1 MTHPGVSGP
10 PAGKWVIASTV
21 LLGSFVSV
29 MDISIVNVAMPQ
41 MLGTFGV
48 SLDEITWVSVAYS
61 IAEII
66 LVTMAAWC
74 SARLGRTR
82 FYVLSFVLFTGA
94 SVLCGSARSLET
106 MILARLLQGI
116 GGGGLIPLSQ
126 AIMLETFPEDE
137 RGMAMALYSM
147 GVTVA
152 PTLGP
157 VLGGWL
163 TDTYSWPWV
172 FYINVPVGLLGVGMA
187 ALVLRDPPALPRP
200 GARVDGVGIGLLA
213 IGLTALQLFF
223 ERGER
228 ENWFDSSFIVVVG
241 LVALI
246 VLVALVGWEL
256 WVTEPVVNLRV
267 LQDVPFTAGTLL
279 GLIFGITLFGSI
291 FILPLFLQR
300 QQGYSVL
307 ASGLLQMPR
316 SLIMFVVTPIAGR
329 LYGRMD
335 NRWLIGGG
343 IALMMLGYWD
353 WAHLALDAGPPRLL
367 PGMLLTGAGAAC
379 MFGTMSAVVMGTI
392 PRPLLPAAAGLY
404 TLARRI
410 GGNMGY
416 ALVASQ
422 LDHRAAVHRARLVEH
437 LTPYDPQVA
446 QLLDGMTE
454 GLAGRG
460 LPPGL
465 ATDSA
470 LRMLDGTVNRQ
481 ATMLAYNDVFWLL
494 GMLFVLTVP
503 LLLLLQGRAP
513 RPAPARCQP
522 APPRTNEVRDPL
534 VRCPP
539 PQLGERR

>member
-1 MTHPGVSGP
+1 MIQTVPSHA
-10 PAGKWVIASTV
+10 PANKWVIASTV

-29 MDISIVNVAMPQ
+29 MDVSIVNVATPQ

-61 IAEII
+61 IAEIL
-66 LVTMAAWC
+66 LVTMAAWW
-74 SARLGRTR
+74 SARLGRKR
-82 FYVLSFVLFTGA
+82 FYMLSFGLFTGA
-94 SVLCGSARSLET
+94 SVLCGSARSLEM

-126 AIMLETFPEDE
+126 AVMLETFPEDE

-152 PTLGP
+152 PTVGP

-172 FYINVPVGLLGVGMA
+172 FYINVPAGLLGMSMA
-187 ALVLRDPPALPRP
+187 SVVLHDPPVVHRPRT
-200 GARVDGVGIGLLA
+200 RVDVGGIGLLA
-213 IGLTALQLFF
+213 IGLTALQLFL

-228 ENWFDSSFIVVVG
+228 ENWFDSSFIVA
-241 LVALI
+241 VALI
-246 VLVALVGWEL
+246 ALIALVVLVVWEL
-256 WVTEPVVNLRV
+256 WVTDPVVNLRV
-267 LQDVPFTAGTLL
+267 LKDVPFTAGTLL

-300 QQGYSVL
+300 QQGYTVL
-307 ASGLLQMPR
+307 DSSLLQMPR
-316 SLIMFVVTPIAGR
+316 FLSMLVVTPIVGR
-329 LYGRMD
+329 LYGRLD

-343 IALMMLGYWD
+343 IALMMLGYGD
-353 WAHLALDAGPPRLL
+353 WAHLALAAGPQRLL

-392 PRPLLPAAAGLY
+392 PRALLPAAAGLY

-422 LDHRAAVHRARLVEH
+422 LGHRAAVHRARLVEH
-437 LTPYDPQVA
+437 LTPYEPQVA
-446 QLLDGMTE
+446 QMLDGMTA
-454 GLAGRG
+454 GLAERG
-460 LPPGL
+460 MPPGL

-513 RPAPARCQP
+513 RQAPARHQP
-522 APPRTNEVRDPL
+522 APHEV
-534 VRCPP
+534 
-539 PQLGERR
+539 

>member
-1 MTHPGVSGP
+1 
-10 PAGKWVIASTV
+10 
-21 LLGSFVSV
+21 SV
-29 MDISIVNVAMPQ
+29 MDVSIVNVATPQ

-61 IAEII
+61 IAEIL
-66 LVTMAAWC
+66 LVTLAAWG
-74 SARLGRTR
+74 SARFGRQR
-82 FYVLSFVLFTGA
+82 FYLLSFGLFTGA
-94 SVLCGSARSLET
+94 SVLCGSAGSLEM
-106 MILARLLQGI
+106 MILARALQGI

-147 GVTVA
+147 GVIIA
-152 PTLGP
+152 PTVGP

-172 FYINVPVGLLGVGMA
+172 FYINVPIGLLGVGMA
-187 ALVLRDPPALPRP
+187 ALVLHDPLVRLHS

-213 IGLTALQLFF
+213 GGLTALQLFLA
-223 ERGER
+223 RGGR
-228 ENWFDSSFIVVVG
+228 DNWFESSFILGVG
-241 LVALI
+241 LVAL
-246 VLVALVGWEL
+246 VALGALVAWEW
-256 WVTEPVVNLRV
+256 WVADPVVNVRV
-267 LQDVPFTAGTLL
+267 LTDVPFTAGTLL

-300 QQGYSVL
+300 QQGYTVL
-307 ASGLLQMPR
+307 DSSLLQMPR
-316 SLIMFVVTPIAGR
+316 FLSMLVVTPIVGR
-329 LYGRMD
+329 LYGRLD

-343 IALMMLGYWD
+343 IALMMLGYGD
-353 WAHLALDAGPPRLL
+353 WAHLALDAGPQRLL

-392 PRPLLPAAAGLY
+392 PRALLPAAAGLY

-416 ALVASQ
+416 ALVARQ
-422 LDHRAAVHRARLVEH
+422 IGHRADGHPARLVEH
-437 LTPYDPQVA
+437 LTPYDPRVA
-446 QLLDGMTE
+446 HMLDGVTE

-460 LPPGL
+460 LAPGL

-470 LRMLDGTVNRQ
+470 LRLLDGTGSRP
-481 ATMLAYNDVFWLL
+481 ATMLAYHDVFWLL

-513 RPAPARCQP
+513 RP
-522 APPRTNEVRDPL
+522 E
-534 VRCPP
+534 
-539 PQLGERR
+539 